1 MCNFF
6 EGNGREAPYL
16 FFLFFSFSVNMGR
29 DKVTYVQITRLVKP
43 KIKKEGTITSN
54 SLATLIEDRDT
65 LLGFDAH
72 PPKVFLGALHST
84 KEAALL

>member
-1 MCNFF
+1 MD
-6 EGNGREAPYL
+6 
-16 FFLFFSFSVNMGR
+16 R

-54 SLATLIEDRDT
+54 SRHTNRGSEILFLALMHT
-65 LLGFDAH
+65 H
-72 PPKVFLGALHST
+72 PRSSLSSALHST